1 VAGTRGSRHTP
12 EPGVTLEDVGR
23 LAGVSAATVSRV
35 VNNNPRVSPE
45 IRVAVNQAIERL
57 GYVPNRAARSLM
69 TRRTDSIGVV
79 IRETAGRLFGDPYFG
94 QLMLGISEEASAAER
109 QLVLLTA
116 PTSEVATRVEQYVMA
131 RHVDGV
137 IVVGPHGGDQLP
149 ARLARRRIPVVVN
162 DHPTDETRVS
172 YVDSDNLAGA
182 RLAVEHLVACGRRR
196 IATIHGTLDLAS
208 GADRLTGY
216 REAIATAGLPADP
229 TLEADGD
236 FSQVRARQAMQELLA
251 RRPDLDA
258 VFVASDSMAAAA
270 LRVLRDGG
278 CRIPEDVA
286 VVGFDDTPVATE
298 TSPTLTT
305 VRQPIEAMGRT
316 MVRQLLRQIDHPDE
330 PAQRIVFATELVIR
344 ESSPSP
350 VGSPSAAP

>member
-1 VAGTRGSRHTP
+1 M
-12 EPGVTLEDVGR
+12 
-23 LAGVSAATVSRV
+23 AGVSAATVSRV

-45 IRVAVNQAIERL
+45 IRLAVNQAIERL

-69 TRRTDSIGVV
+69 TRRTESIGVV
-79 IRETAGRLFGDPYFG
+79 IRESAGRLFGDPYFG

-116 PTSEVATRVEQYVMA
+116 PTSGAATRVEQYVMA

-137 IVVGPHGGDQLP
+137 IVVGPHGGDPLP
-149 ARLARRRIPVVVN
+149 ARLARRRVPVVVN
-162 DHPTDETRVS
+162 DHPTDATRVS
-172 YVDSDNLAGA
+172 YVDSDNHAGA

-196 IATIHGTLDLAS
+196 IATIHGILDLAS
-208 GADRLTGY
+208 GADRLAGY
-216 REAIATAGLPADP
+216 REALAAAGLPVDAA
-229 TLEADGD
+229 LEADGD
-236 FSQVRARQAMQELLA
+236 FSPVRAGQAMRELLA

-270 LRVLRDGG
+270 LRVLRDAD
-278 CRIPEDVA
+278 RRVPEDVA
-286 VVGFDDTPVATE
+286 VVGFDDSPVAIE
-298 TSPTLTT
+298 TSPALTT
-305 VRQPIEAMGRT
+305 VRQPIEAMGRA

-344 ESSPSP
+344 DSCPAP
-350 VGSPSAAP
+350 TGVLLSAS